1 MEIRTEPATGAL
13 ATALLTSYAEE
24 VASRL
29 PGGFD
34 PQSVSATA
42 DELVPP
48 GGAFLVVF
56 DANGVGVG
64 CGGLKD
70 LGSGAIELKRM
81 WIAPSHRGRGYARAL
96 LAALEDRA
104 RELGAVEIR
113 LDTSATLEAA
123 VALYRTSGYAEIV
136 RYNDNPFASLWF
148 AKRLRAVS

>member
-1 MEIRTEPATGAL
+1 MEIRSEPATSAL
-13 ATALLTSYAEE
+13 AVALLTSYAEE
-24 VASRL
+24 VAVRL

-34 PQSVSATA
+34 PRSVAATA
-42 DELVPP
+42 DEFAPP
-48 GGAFLVVF
+48 AGAFLVVF
-56 DANGVGVG
+56 DANGDGVG

-104 RELGAVEIR
+104 RVLGAEEIR
-113 LDTSATLEAA
+113 LDTSTALEEA
-123 VALYRTSGYAEIV
+123 VALYRASGYREIG

-148 AKRLRAVS
+148 AKGLKAET